1 MDLSI
6 KENRILMF
14 FITLFTGSFGVHWFI
29 QKNYK
34 KGIFYLFTFG
44 GFFIGWLY
52 DIYKSFFD
60 IFNNE
65 KFINF
70 KIVSPTQPTQQ
81 KAVDNTI
88 PNKTISNYNEQK
100 ILQQDYINLYR
111 KVIFLRNYNGSPIKD
126 NDKYPRYLF
135 YDFKITNPSIFHKKL
150 VANGYLEPG
159 SIDDTLK
166 RLRVVDLKEI
176 LHSYKLP
183 VSGNKDNLISRLKD
197 NVPEKTLKLLIND
210 KSVLVLTE
218 KGKQLIKENQDLID
232 YHSYGLRWQIQL
244 DEYIQVKKSL
254 PFKRSFFDV
263 AWGILNMRKLD
274 NYCDKEFE
282 SLAST
287 IYYMSELLGKEK
299 KYKQS
304 LQFLLTV
311 FYLDTSGVFSLTY
324 DRDFIKSRDKE
335 ELEKMCNIIFS
346 FAPGIIEQIIHYQK
360 YFEPGMIDE
369 AYAFYP
375 LPVNYCNKQLFES
388 MINELYSNDFFDEE
402 KYFNILKNKFLRSI

>member
-1 MDLSI
+1 MNLSI

-34 KGIFYLFTFG
+34 RGIFYLFTFG
-44 GFFIGWLY
+44 GFFVCWLY
-52 DIYKSFFD
+52 DICKSFFD
-60 IFNNE
+60 IFDD
-65 KFINF
+65 K
-70 KIVSPTQPTQQ
+70 KIIKPKVVPPTQPIQHNI
-81 KAVDNTI
+81 VNTI
-88 PNKTISNYNEQK
+88 PNKTVSNYNEQK
-100 ILQQDYINLYR
+100 PIKQDYINLYR
-111 KVIFLRNYNGSPIKD
+111 KVVFLRNYNGSPIRD

-150 VANGYLEPG
+150 VTQGYLEPG

-166 RLRVVDLKEI
+166 KLRIVDLKEI

-197 NVPEKTLKLLIND
+197 NVPEETLKFLIND
-210 KSVLVLTE
+210 KSILVLTE
-218 KGKQLIKENQDLID
+218 KGKKLLKENQDLID

-244 DEYIQVKKSL
+244 DEYIKVKKSL
-254 PFKRSFFDV
+254 PFKGSFFDV
-263 AWGILNMRKLD
+263 AWGILDKRKLD
-274 NYCDKEFE
+274 NYYDKEFE
-282 SLAST
+282 ALAST
-287 IYYMSELLGKEK
+287 IYCMSELLGKEK

-304 LQFLLTV
+304 LQFLLAV

-324 DRDFIKSRDKE
+324 DREFIKSRDNE
-335 ELEKMCNIIFS
+335 ELEKVCNIIFT

-369 AYAFYP
+369 VYTFYP
-375 LPVNYCNKQLFES
+375 LPLNYCSKQLFES
-388 MINELYSNDFFDEE
+388 MINELYFNDFFDKE
-402 KYFNILKNKFLRSI
+402 KYFNILKNRFLKSI

>member
-52 DIYKSFFD
+52 DICKSFFD

-65 KFINF
+65 KFINS
-70 KIVSPTQPTQQ
+70 KIVSPTQPMQHNI
-81 KAVDNTI
+81 VNTI
-88 PNKTISNYNEQK
+88 PNKTASNYNEQK
-100 ILQQDYINLYR
+100 PIKQDYIDLYR
-111 KVIFLRNYNGSPIKD
+111 KVIFLRNYNGSPIRD

-135 YDFKITNPSIFHKKL
+135 YDFKITNPSIFHKNL
-150 VANGYLEPG
+150 VTQGYLEHG
-159 SIDDTLK
+159 SLDDTLRK
-166 RLRVVDLKEI
+166 LRIVDLKEI

-183 VSGNKDNLISRLKD
+183 VSGNKNALISKIKE
-197 NVPEKTLKLLIND
+197 NIPEETLKLLIND

-218 KGKQLIKENQDLID
+218 KGKKLIKENQDLID
-232 YHSYGLRWQIQL
+232 HHSYGLRWQISL
-244 DEYIQVKKSL
+244 NEYIKAKKTL
-254 PFKRSFFDV
+254 PFKCSFFDV
-263 AWGILNMRKLD
+263 AWGILDKRKLD

-282 SLAST
+282 ALAST
-287 IYYMSELLGKEK
+287 IYCMSELLGKEK

-324 DRDFIKSRDKE
+324 DREFIKSRDKE
-335 ELEKMCNIIFS
+335 DLEKT
-346 FAPGIIEQIIHYQK
+346 A
-360 YFEPGMIDE
+360 
-369 AYAFYP
+369 
-375 LPVNYCNKQLFES
+375 
-388 MINELYSNDFFDEE
+388 
-402 KYFNILKNKFLRSI
+402 

>member
-52 DIYKSFFD
+52 DICKSFFD

-65 KFINF
+65 KFINS
-70 KIVSPTQPTQQ
+70 KIVSPTQPMQHNI
-81 KAVDNTI
+81 VNTI
-88 PNKTISNYNEQK
+88 PNKTASNYNEQK
-100 ILQQDYINLYR
+100 PIKQDYIDLYR
-111 KVIFLRNYNGSPIKD
+111 KVIFLRNYNGSPIRD

-135 YDFKITNPSIFHKKL
+135 YDFKITNPSIFHKNL
-150 VANGYLEPG
+150 VTQGYLEHG
-159 SIDDTLK
+159 SLGDTLRK
-166 RLRVVDLKEI
+166 LRIVDLKEI

-183 VSGNKDNLISRLKD
+183 VSGNKNALISKIKE
-197 NVPEKTLKLLIND
+197 NIPEETLKLLIND

-218 KGKQLIKENQDLID
+218 KGKKLIKENQDLID
-232 YHSYGLRWQIQL
+232 HHSYGLRWQISL
-244 DEYIQVKKSL
+244 NEYIKAKKTL
-254 PFKRSFFDV
+254 PFKCSFFDV
-263 AWGILNMRKLD
+263 AWGILDKRKLD

-282 SLAST
+282 ALAST
-287 IYYMSELLGKEK
+287 IYCMSELLGKEK

-324 DRDFIKSRDKE
+324 DREFIKSRDKE
-335 ELEKMCNIIFS
+335 DLEKMCNIIFT

-375 LPVNYCNKQLFES
+375 LPLNYCSKKLFES
-388 MINELYSNDFFDEE
+388 MIKELYFNDFFDEE
-402 KYFNILKNKFLRSI
+402 KYFNILKDNFLKSI

>member
-52 DIYKSFFD
+52 DICKSFFD

-65 KFINF
+65 KFINS
-70 KIVSPTQPTQQ
+70 KIVSPTQPMQHNI
-81 KAVDNTI
+81 VNTI
-88 PNKTISNYNEQK
+88 PNKTASNYNEQK
-100 ILQQDYINLYR
+100 PIKQDYIDLYR
-111 KVIFLRNYNGSPIKD
+111 KVIFLRNYNGSPIRD

-135 YDFKITNPSIFHKKL
+135 YDFKITNPSIFHKNL
-150 VANGYLEPG
+150 VTQGYLEHG
-159 SIDDTLK
+159 SLGDTLRK
-166 RLRVVDLKEI
+166 LRIVDLKEI

-183 VSGNKDNLISRLKD
+183 VSGNKNALISKIKE
-197 NVPEKTLKLLIND
+197 NIPEETLKLLIND

-218 KGKQLIKENQDLID
+218 KGKKLIKENQDLID
-232 YHSYGLRWQIQL
+232 HHSYGLRWQISL
-244 DEYIQVKKSL
+244 NEYIKAKKTL
-254 PFKRSFFDV
+254 PFKCSFFDV
-263 AWGILNMRKLD
+263 AWGILDKRKLD

-282 SLAST
+282 ALAST
-287 IYYMSELLGKEK
+287 IYCMSELLGKEK

-324 DRDFIKSRDKE
+324 DREFIKSRDKE
-335 ELEKMCNIIFS
+335 DLEKMCNIIFT

-360 YFEPGMIDE
+360 YLEPGMIDE

-375 LPVNYCNKQLFES
+375 LPLNYCSKKLFES
-388 MINELYSNDFFDEE
+388 MIKELYFNDFFDEE
-402 KYFNILKNKFLRSI
+402 KYFNILKDNFLKSI

>member
-14 FITLFTGSFGVHWFI
+14 FITLFTGSFGVNWFI

-52 DIYKSFFD
+52 DICKSFFD

-65 KFINF
+65 KFINS
-70 KIVSPTQPTQQ
+70 KIVSPTQPMQHNI
-81 KAVDNTI
+81 VNTI
-88 PNKTISNYNEQK
+88 PNKTASNYNEQK
-100 ILQQDYINLYR
+100 PIKQDYIDLYR
-111 KVIFLRNYNGSPIKD
+111 KVIFLRNYNGSPIRD

-135 YDFKITNPSIFHKKL
+135 YDFKITNPSIFHKNL
-150 VANGYLEPG
+150 VTQGYLEHG
-159 SIDDTLK
+159 SLDDTLRK
-166 RLRVVDLKEI
+166 LRIVDLKEI

-183 VSGNKDNLISRLKD
+183 VSGNKNALISKIKE
-197 NVPEKTLKLLIND
+197 NIPEETLKLLIND

-218 KGKQLIKENQDLID
+218 KGKKLIKENQDLID
-232 YHSYGLRWQIQL
+232 HHSYGLRWQISL
-244 DEYIQVKKSL
+244 NEYIKAKKTL
-254 PFKRSFFDV
+254 PFKCSFFDV
-263 AWGILNMRKLD
+263 AWGILDKRKLD

-282 SLAST
+282 ALAST
-287 IYYMSELLGKEK
+287 IYCMSELLGKEK

-324 DRDFIKSRDKE
+324 DREFIKSRDKE
-335 ELEKMCNIIFS
+335 DLEKMCNIIFT

-375 LPVNYCNKQLFES
+375 LPLNYCSKKLFES
-388 MINELYSNDFFDEE
+388 MIKELYFNDFFDEE
-402 KYFNILKNKFLRSI
+402 KYFNILKDNFLKSI

>member
-34 KGIFYLFTFG
+34 RGIFYLFTFG
-44 GFFIGWLY
+44 GFFVCWLY
-52 DIYKSFFD
+52 DICKSFFD
-60 IFNNE
+60 IFDDK
-65 KFINF
+65 KFI
-70 KIVSPTQPTQQ
+70 KPKVVPPTQPIQHNI
-81 KAVDNTI
+81 VNTI
-88 PNKTISNYNEQK
+88 PNKTVSNYNEQK
-100 ILQQDYINLYR
+100 PIKQDYINLYR
-111 KVIFLRNYNGSPIKD
+111 KVVFLRNYNGSPIRD

-150 VANGYLEPG
+150 VTQGFLEPG

-166 RLRVVDLKEI
+166 KLRIVDLKEI

-197 NVPEKTLKLLIND
+197 NVPEETLKFLIND
-210 KSVLVLTE
+210 KSILVLTE
-218 KGKQLIKENQDLID
+218 KGKKLLKENQDLID

-244 DEYIQVKKSL
+244 DEYIKVKKSL
-254 PFKRSFFDV
+254 PFKGSFFDV
-263 AWGILNMRKLD
+263 AWGILDKRKLD
-274 NYCDKEFE
+274 NYYDKEFE
-282 SLAST
+282 ALAST
-287 IYYMSELLGKEK
+287 IYCMSELLGKEK

-304 LQFLLTV
+304 LQFLLAV
-311 FYLDTSGVFSLTY
+311 FYLDTSGVFALTY
-324 DRDFIKSRDKE
+324 DREFIKSRDNE
-335 ELEKMCNIIFS
+335 ELEKMCNIIFT

-369 AYAFYP
+369 VYAFYP
-375 LPVNYCNKQLFES
+375 LPLNYCSKKLFES
-388 MINELYSNDFFDEE
+388 MIKELYFNDFFDEE
-402 KYFNILKNKFLRSI
+402 KYFNILKDKFLKSI